1 MSKIT
6 IRDLLIKTID
16 KYIKCKPQIK
26 QDLND
31 RKIQNM
37 KKTIYQMIMECF
49 EICLPL
55 SNKANQKYIYIKL
68 TNIIIQNIIEN
79 YNEYLPIKMH
89 INPSKIQDIIE
100 KIKLCKNGETF
111 RNN

>member
-6 IRDLLIKTID
+6 IKDLLMKSID
-16 KYIKCKPQIK
+16 KYIESKPQIK
-26 QDLND
+26 KDLND

-55 SNKANQKYIYIKL
+55 FKKVSPEKYIKL
-68 TNIIIQNIIEN
+68 TDIIILNVIEN
-79 YNEYLPIKMH
+79 YNEYLPMKIY
-89 INPSKIQDIIE
+89 ISPSKIRDTIE
-100 KIKLCKNGETF
+100 KKRTE
-111 RNN
+111 

>member
-16 KYIKCKPQIK
+16 KYIESTPQIK

-55 SNKANQKYIYIKL
+55 SNKAN
-68 TNIIIQNIIEN
+68 
-79 YNEYLPIKMH
+79 P
-89 INPSKIQDIIE
+89 E
-100 KIKLCKNGETF
+100 KIYRTHKHDNSKYNRKL
-111 RNN
+111 

>member
-1 MSKIT
+1 MSKIA

-16 KYIKCKPQIK
+16 KYIESTPQIK

-31 RKIQNM
+31 RKMQNM

-55 SNKANQKYIYIKL
+55 SNKANPEKYIEL
-68 TNIIIQNIIEN
+68 TDMIIPNIIEN
-79 YNEYLPIKMH
+79 YNEYLPIRIH
-89 INPSKIQDIIE
+89 INPNKIWDTIE
-100 KIKLCKNGETF
+100 KDKTL
-111 RNN
+111 